1 MNALRIASML
11 LLVAA
16 LGGIGGGCGS
26 DTPVPDYPFPETRP
40 LEETDLAEYVAGDE
54 EEIEEEEWDDGLDD
68 EDMMMEAPAEET
80 DAE

>member
-16 LGGIGGGCGS
+16 FGCGS
-26 DTPVPDYPFPETRP
+26 DTPVPDYPFPETRN
-40 LEETDLAEYVAGDE
+40 LEDTDLAEFVAGDE
-54 EEIEEEEWDDGLDD
+54 EAIEEEEWDDGLDD
-68 EDMMMEAPAEET
+68 EDMVMEDAPEDAPE